1 MDHPTS
7 LSFSFN
13 PVEQKSLPRDRILV
27 FELEDPVKKKEEEE
41 IRKDKLVDKSPKEL
55 ADVMP

>member
-7 LSFSFN
+7 ISFSFN

-27 FELEDPVKKKEEEE
+27 FELEDPVKK
-41 IRKDKLVDKSPKEL
+41 RGRRDKKRQTSR
-55 ADVMP
+55 